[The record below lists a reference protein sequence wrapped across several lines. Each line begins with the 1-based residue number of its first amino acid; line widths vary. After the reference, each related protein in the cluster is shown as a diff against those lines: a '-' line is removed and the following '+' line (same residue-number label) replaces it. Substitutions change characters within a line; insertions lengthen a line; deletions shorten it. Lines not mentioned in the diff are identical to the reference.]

1 MNWQIAAV
9 TIMKETTVTE
19 TLWSFI
25 SHSGQ
30 DIPSCG
36 SLGQTHKNAEIKH
49 YKAGRRMFQI
59 KSLPGAGG
67 SMPSEP
73 FWRFKC

>member
-19 TLWSFI
+19 TFI

-36 SLGQTHKNAEIKH
+36 SLDRPTKTQK
-49 YKAGRRMFQI
+49 
-59 KSLPGAGG
+59 
-67 SMPSEP
+67 
-73 FWRFKC
+73 

>member
-36 SLGQTHKNAEIKH
+36 SLDRPTKTQK
-49 YKAGRRMFQI
+49 
-59 KSLPGAGG
+59 
-67 SMPSEP
+67 
-73 FWRFKC
+73 